1 MATEPDSPNPNS
13 EREAAIERFVTL
25 HIERHKET
33 YEKLAD
39 E

>member
-1 MATEPDSPNPNS
+1 MTDKTEKSGK
-13 EREAAIERFVTL
+13 ERRSTFVEFAKL
-25 HIERHKET
+25 DKQLHKET